1 MYQTSGFWSLFE
13 FYICHCSVFPSL
25 VWKALAD
32 LGDTGL
38 LDYMLKSMNNVM
50 VGNHLVCSAVN
61 PATRVLEYTVHD
73 LADGVKVSEPGK
85 EIVTQSFQSATLFP
99 RVEEL
104 MYTMMCFI
112 EFKRVPPGEVVVMP
126 LHVTIGELKQAA
138 ESALGDTSESG
149 AEHLTPKPPLRRV
162 LL

>member
-1 MYQTSGFWSLFE
+1 
-13 FYICHCSVFPSL
+13 
-25 VWKALAD
+25 
-32 LGDTGL
+32 
-38 LDYMLKSMNNVM
+38 MNNVM

-138 ESALGDTSESG
+138 ESALGDTCG
-149 AEHLTPKPPLRRV
+149 HGNRR
-162 LL
+162 LG